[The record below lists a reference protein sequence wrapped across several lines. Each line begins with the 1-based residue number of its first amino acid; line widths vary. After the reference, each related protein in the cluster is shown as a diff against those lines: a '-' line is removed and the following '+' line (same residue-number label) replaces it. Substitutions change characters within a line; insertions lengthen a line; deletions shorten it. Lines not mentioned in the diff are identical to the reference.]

1 LKKIVSLA
9 AAVLMA
15 IVLTVTG
22 CSNGGHA
29 DQNGNSAANPSS
41 DASAGSSSEPAAN
54 PVTISIF
61 ADQDSWQDLPTNA
74 FTKTLEQKFN
84 IRFQW
89 TTVPYDGAPEKR
101 QISLASGDYPDVFL
115 LVPYIDH
122 FTQADLLKYGQQGVI
137 VPLNDLIDQYAPHI
151 KEVLDANKDYKA
163 MNTAPD
169 GKIYGLNGLSACY
182 HCSFPNKMWVNT
194 AWMKKLQISTPKT
207 TDDFKKMLEAFKTK
221 DPNGNGKADEI
232 PLSGSTETFGV
243 HVVPFLMNAFI
254 YDDDHTYLIMD
265 NGKVDF
271 APNKPQWREG
281 LKYIKSL
288 YDEGLIDPAAFTQNA
303 AAFAKTGNHNPELLG
318 AGAGM
323 HPAIFVDLNSE
334 SSKHYDSIPPLTGPG
349 GVSYATFNYS
359 GNPGASFVIT
369 NKAGKE
375 QQIAMIKAL
384 DYIYTFEGQLEA
396 NTGIEGVDWRKP
408 KEGEKALD
416 PSMQARWTTIP
427 GKPGDKPHNNAWAQ
441 LGQYNLSSE
450 FRGSQVQ
457 STDIYSPDG
466 YERRLFDA
474 TKNNYDG
481 KQPKQIFP
489 HWAVWIDPGSA
500 DQAGMMQTNINNYV
514 EQNELQFITGSKSLD
529 KDWDDYVK
537 GFDGL
542 NLKGYL
548 DIMQKAYDAST
559 YGK

>member
-1 LKKIVSLA
+1 MSSA

-15 IVLTVTG
+15 TALVATG
-22 CSNGGHA
+22 CSNGGA
-29 DQNGNSAANPSS
+29 DQKGNSAEN
-41 DASAGSSSEPAAN
+41 SSESGDK

-89 TTVPYDGAPEKR
+89 TTVPYDGATEKR

-122 FTQADLLKYGQQGVI
+122 FTQADLLKYGKQGVI
-137 VPLNDLIDQYAPHI
+137 LPLNDLIDQYAPNI
-151 KEVLDANKDYKA
+151 KKVLDENKDYKA

-194 AWMKKLQISTPKT
+194 DWMKKLQISTPKT
-207 TDDFKKMLEAFKTK
+207 TEDFKKMLEAFKTK

-271 APNKPQWREG
+271 APIKPQWKEG

-288 YDEGLIDPAAFTQNA
+288 YDAGLIDPAAFTQNA
-303 AAFAKTGNHNPELLG
+303 GAFAKTGNHNPELLG

-334 SSKHYDSIPPLTGPG
+334 SSKHYDSIPALTGPD

-384 DYIYTFEGQLEA
+384 DYIYTFDGQLES

-408 KEGEKALD
+408 QEGEEAMD
-416 PSMQARWTTIP
+416 PSMKPRWTTIP
-427 GKPGDKPHNNAWAQ
+427 GKPGDKPRNNAWAQ
-441 LGQYNLSSE
+441 LGQYNLSNE
-450 FRGSQVQ
+450 FYGSQVQ
-457 STDIYSPDG
+457 SPDIYSPDG
-466 YERRLFDA
+466 YSRRLFDA

-481 KQPKQIFP
+481 KQPKEFFP
-489 HWAVWIDPGSA
+489 HWAVWMDPDSA

-514 EQNELQFITGSKSLD
+514 EQNQLQFITGSKNLD

-548 DIMQKAYDAST
+548 DLMQKAYDAST